1 VKTRELLLRTAER
14 LYGQR
19 GINGVSLRE
28 IVREAGQ
35 RNASAAHY
43 HFGSREGLIA
53 AIFEERMGGLDRRRR
68 MLLDQLEA
76 DNAQHDLYR
85 ILETI
90 LQPLVEMMKRD
101 DGSTH
106 YIHFLTEM
114 FLSPEFHVDDFV
126 DGKYNHAMR
135 RSYLMA
141 RDILSDVPEKILRQ
155 RFLLSLHASAFSLA
169 DIDSARVRAT
179 AKGRPFDLDRA
190 VSNLVDMWVGGL
202 NAPISERTLAKREE
216 AA

>member
-1 VKTRELLLRTAER
+1 MRTRELLLRTAER

-53 AIFEERMGGLDRRRR
+53 AIFEERMGPIDRQRQK
-68 MLLDQLEA
+68 LLDQIEA
-76 DNAQHDLYR
+76 DKTEGDLYR
-85 ILETI
+85 VLETV
-90 LQPLVEMMKRD
+90 LSPLVDLMKQSD
-101 DGSTH
+101 DAFH

-114 FLSPEFHVDDFV
+114 FLSREFHVDDFV

-135 RSYLMA
+135 RVYLMTKAHLTDIRSLSCGSGSCCPCIRLPSRWPTSTPRVPDVRQVADNSIWIA
-141 RDILSDVPEKILRQ
+141 RSGIWWTCG
-155 RFLLSLHASAFSLA
+155 SAA
-169 DIDSARVRAT
+169 
-179 AKGRPFDLDRA
+179 
-190 VSNLVDMWVGGL
+190 
-202 NAPISERTLAKREE
+202 
-216 AA
+216 

>member
-1 VKTRELLLRTAER
+1 VRTRELLLRTAER

-53 AIFEERMGGLDRRRR
+53 AIFEERMGPIDRQRQK
-68 MLLDQLEA
+68 LLDQIEA
-76 DNAQHDLYR
+76 DKTEGDLYR
-85 ILETI
+85 VLETV
-90 LQPLVEMMKRD
+90 LSPLVDLMKQSD
-101 DGSTH
+101 DAFH

-114 FLSPEFHVDDFV
+114 FLSREFHVDDFV

-135 RSYLMA
+135 RVYLMTKA
-141 RDILSDVPEKILRQ
+141 HLTDIPEPILRQ
-155 RFLLSLHASAFSLA
+155 RFLLSMHSIAFSLA
-169 DIDSARVRAT
+169 DIDTARARRA
-179 AKGRPFDLDRA
+179 ASGRQFDLDRA
-190 VSNLVDMWVGGL
+190 VWNLVDMWVGSL
-202 NAPISERTLAKREE
+202 TAPMSDRTLTSHKR

>member
-1 VKTRELLLRTAER
+1 MKTRELLLRTAER

-53 AIFEERMGGLDRRRR
+53 AIFEARMGGLDRHRRI
-68 MLLDQLEA
+68 LLDELEA
-76 DNAQHDLYR
+76 RNQQGDLHLV
-85 ILETI
+85 LETVLI
-90 LQPLVEMMKRD
+90 PLVDLIRRD

-114 FLSPEFHVDDFV
+114 FLSPEMHVDDFV

-135 RSYLMA
+135 RVYLMT
-141 RDILSDVPEKILRQ
+141 RDILPEMPESILRQ
-155 RFLLSLHASAFSLA
+155 RFLLSMHASAFSLA
-169 DIDSARVRAT
+169 DIDSARVRSL
-179 AKGRPFDLDRA
+179 AKGREFDLDRA
-190 VSNLVDMWVGGL
+190 VSNLVDMWAGGL
-202 NAPISERTLAKREE
+202 MAPISERTMKRQEE

>member
-1 VKTRELLLRTAER
+1 MNTRELLLQTAER

-43 HFGSREGLIA
+43 HFGSREGLIG
-53 AIFEERMGGLDRRRR
+53 AIFMERMGSIDQRRQK
-68 MLLDQLEA
+68 LLDQVEA
-76 DNAQHDLYR
+76 EQAERDLYR
-85 ILETI
+85 VIETV
-90 LQPLVEMMKRD
+90 LTPLSERMKQ
-101 DGSTH
+101 SEETFH

-114 FLSPEFHVDDFV
+114 FLSREFHVDDFV

-135 RSYLMA
+135 RVYLMTKA
-141 RDILSDVPEKILRQ
+141 VLSDIPEPILRQ
-155 RFLLSLHASAFSLA
+155 RFLLSMHSVAFSLA
-169 DIDSARVRAT
+169 DIDNARTRRL
-179 AKGRPFDLDRA
+179 AKGRNFDLDKA
-190 VSNLVDMWVGGL
+190 IWNLVDMWVGSL
-202 NAPISERTLAKREE
+202 SAPVSERTMNRHKV